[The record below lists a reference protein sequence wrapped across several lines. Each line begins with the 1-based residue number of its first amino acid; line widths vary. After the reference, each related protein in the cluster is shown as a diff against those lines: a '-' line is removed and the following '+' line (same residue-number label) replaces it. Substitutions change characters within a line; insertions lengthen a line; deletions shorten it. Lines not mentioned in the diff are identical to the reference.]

1 MTNQYKSVKA
11 CRPRF
16 VQHYPGSGGIKFG
29 VSGVD
34 FKTIQSPMF
43 CPAWMVPPVQE
54 EKEQP
59 GLNCETRHMYTEF
72 EGHRI
77 KLTYYVLVPNEN
89 GFCYVKYIG
98 DKRYAIL
105 KRGLLCLVETVQNC
119 RVVACVLILESWS
132 GYRIDSLRAVV
143 AVVEIHWSVWAVS
156 TSSGWCSWF

>member
-1 MTNQYKSVKA
+1 
-11 CRPRF
+11 
-16 VQHYPGSGGIKFG
+16 
-29 VSGVD
+29 
-34 FKTIQSPMF
+34 MF

-77 KLTYYVLVPNEN
+77 KLTYYVLVANEN

-98 DKRYAIL
+98 DKRYAVL

-119 RVVACVLILESWS
+119 RVAAYVLILESSS
-132 GYRIDSLRAVV
+132 GYRIVIEGCCGCSGNSLVGLGS
-143 AVVEIHWSVWAVS
+143 INFIWM
-156 TSSGWCSWF
+156 CSWFWWFIYIYIYIHIYIHVCMVLFYCLL